1 MPTLPRLFRLL
12 EDDWSHAG
20 RGCDAIAALARWT
33 ERHPVLVGF
42 ANPAAVVDRC
52 HSRDG
57 RASALVAAV
66 LTEAGDDPW
75 AARTVLQ
82 AVLPGIAAVARRASC
97 YVGGQRPVW
106 QSGDELDQDIVLIAL
121 ERIQALAGTEPSYP
135 CRALVDGTWQRVR
148 HHAASLCQALATR
161 VDVDA
166 GDAAVAPADRSGLE
180 ELGLVVIEAVNAG
193 TLGTLD
199 AGLVYSCH
207 VAGYGV
213 AELAPATGRTA
224 RSLWRRRRRAEELLV
239 ARERADD

>member
-12 EDDWSHAG
+12 EDDWSRVG
-20 RGCDAIAALARWT
+20 RGSDATAALARWT
-33 ERHPVLVGF
+33 EHHSVLDGF
-42 ANPAAVVDRC
+42 ANPAAVVDHC

-57 RASALVAAV
+57 RASALMAAV
-66 LTEAGDDPW
+66 IAEAGGDPW

-82 AVLPGIAAVARRASC
+82 AVVPGLAAVARRASR

-106 QSGDELDQDIVLIAL
+106 QNGDELHQDVVLIAF
-121 ERIQALAGTEPSYP
+121 ERIQALAGTAPSYP
-135 CRALVDGTWQRVR
+135 CRAVVDGTWQRIR
-148 HHAASLCQALATR
+148 HHAASSRQALATR

-166 GDAAVAPADRSGLE
+166 GNAAVASADRSGLE
-180 ELGLVVIEAVNAG
+180 ELGLAVIDAVNAG
-193 TLGTLD
+193 TLGILD

>member
-20 RGCDAIAALARWT
+20 RGCAATAALARWT
-33 ERHPVLVGF
+33 ERHPVLSGF
-42 ANPAAVVDRC
+42 TNPAAVVDRC

-57 RASALVAAV
+57 RASALVGAV
-66 LTEAGDDPW
+66 LAEAGDDPW

-82 AVLPGIAAVARRASC
+82 AVLPGIAAVARRASR

-106 QSGDELDQDIVLIAL
+106 QSSDELHQDVVLIAL
-121 ERIQALAGTEPSYP
+121 ERIHALAGTAPSYP
-135 CRALVDGTWQRVR
+135 CRAVVDGTWQRLR
-148 HHAASLCQALATR
+148 HHAASLRQALANQA
-161 VDVDA
+161 DIDA
-166 GDAAVAPADRSGLE
+166 GAAAVASADRSGLE
-180 ELGLVVIEAVNAG
+180 ELGLAVIEAVNAG
-193 TLGTLD
+193 ALGTLD

-239 ARERADD
+239 ARERADG

>member
-20 RGCDAIAALARWT
+20 RGRDATAALARWA
-33 ERHPVLVGF
+33 ERHPVLDGF
-42 ANPAAVVDRC
+42 ANPAAVVARC

-57 RASALVAAV
+57 RASELVAAV

-82 AVLPGIAAVARRASC
+82 AVLPGIAGVARRASC

-106 QSGDELDQDIVLIAL
+106 QSGDELDQDVVLIAL
-121 ERIQALAGTEPSYP
+121 ERIQALAGAEPAYP
-135 CRALVDGTWQRVR
+135 CRAVVDGTWQRVR
-148 HHAASLCQALATR
+148 HHAASVRQALANQ

-166 GDAAVAPADRSGLE
+166 GATAVASADRSGLE
-180 ELGLVVIEAVNAG
+180 ELGLAVIAAVNAG

>member
-20 RGCDAIAALARWT
+20 RGCDATAALARWT
-33 ERHPVLVGF
+33 ERHPVLDGF

-66 LTEAGDDPW
+66 LTEASGDPW

-82 AVLPGIAAVARRASC
+82 AVLPGIAAVARRASG
-97 YVGGQRPVW
+97 YIGGQRPVW
-106 QSGDELDQDIVLIAL
+106 QSGDELHQDVILIAF
-121 ERIQALAGTEPSYP
+121 ERIQALAGTASPYP
-135 CRALVDGTWQRVR
+135 CRAVVDGTWQRVR
-148 HHAASLCQALATR
+148 HHAASVRQALAKQ
-161 VDVDA
+161 VDIDA
-166 GDAAVAPADRSGLE
+166 GAAAVASADRSGLE
-180 ELGLVVIEAVNAG
+180 ELGLAVIEAVNAG
-193 TLGTLD
+193 TLGALD

-213 AELAPATGRTA
+213 AELAPTTGWTA
-224 RSLWRRRRRAEELLV
+224 RSLWRRRRRAEELLM

>member
-12 EDDWSHAG
+12 DDDWSRAG
-20 RGCDAIAALARWT
+20 RARDATAALARWT
-33 ERHPVLVGF
+33 ERHPVLTGF
-42 ANPAAVVDRC
+42 ADPAAVVDRC

-57 RASALVAAV
+57 RGSALVGAV
-66 LTEAGDDPW
+66 LAEAGGDPW

-106 QSGDELDQDIVLIAL
+106 QSGDELHQDVVLVAL
-121 ERIQALAGTEPSYP
+121 ERIQALAGTAPAYP
-135 CRALVDGTWQRVR
+135 CRTVVDGTWQRVR
-148 HHAASLCQALATR
+148 HHAASVRQAIEVR

-166 GDAAVAPADRSGLE
+166 GVAAVAPADRSGLE
-180 ELGLVVIEAVNAG
+180 ELGLAVIEAVHAG
-193 TLGTLD
+193 TLATLD

-239 ARERADD
+239 ARERADG

>member
-20 RGCDAIAALARWT
+20 RGGDATAALARWA
-33 ERHPVLVGF
+33 ERHPVLDGF
-42 ANPAAVVDRC
+42 ANPAAVVDHC
-52 HSRDG
+52 HNRDG

-66 LTEAGDDPW
+66 LTEAGGDPW

-82 AVLPGIAAVARRASC
+82 AVLPGLAAVARRASC
-97 YVGGQRPVW
+97 YVGGQHPVW
-106 QSGDELDQDIVLIAL
+106 QSGDELHQDVVLIAL
-121 ERIQALAGTEPSYP
+121 ERIQALVGTAPAYP
-135 CRALVDGTWQRVR
+135 CRAVVDGTWQRVR
-148 HHAASLCQALATR
+148 HHAACVRQALAAR
-161 VDVDA
+161 VEVDA
-166 GDAAVAPADRSGLE
+166 GNAAVAPADRSGLE
-180 ELGLVVIEAVNAG
+180 ELGLAVIEAVDDG

-207 VAGYGV
+207 VAGYSV
-213 AELAPATGRTA
+213 AELAPATARTA

>member
-1 MPTLPRLFRLL
+1 VTCSAIGNTPGNTRGARSANAYVAPAVPPAGSRLV
-12 EDDWSHAG
+12 
-20 RGCDAIAALARWT
+20 ARRT
-33 ERHPVLVGF
+33 R
-42 ANPAAVVDRC
+42 R
-52 HSRDG
+52 RR

-66 LTEAGDDPW
+66 LTEAGGDPW

-82 AVLPGIAAVARRASC
+82 AVLPGIAAVARRAAC

-106 QSGDELDQDIVLIAL
+106 QSGDELHQDVVLIAL
-121 ERIQALAGTEPSYP
+121 ERIHALAGTAPSYP
-135 CRALVDGTWQRVR
+135 CRAVVDGTWQRLR
-148 HHAASLCQALATR
+148 HHAASVRQALANQ

-166 GDAAVAPADRSGLE
+166 GATAVASADRSGLE
-180 ELGLVVIEAVNAG
+180 ELGLAVIAAVNAG

-239 ARERADD
+239 ARERPDD

>member
-1 MPTLPRLFRLL
+1 MPALPRLYRLL
-12 EDDWSHAG
+12 EDDWSHTG
-20 RGCDAIAALARWT
+20 RGCDATAALARWT
-33 ERHPVLVGF
+33 ERHPALDGF
-42 ANPAAVVDRC
+42 ANPAAVVDDC

-57 RASALVAAV
+57 RASALVGAV
-66 LTEAGDDPW
+66 LAEAGDDPW

-106 QSGDELDQDIVLIAL
+106 QTGDELDQDVVHIAL
-121 ERIQALAGTEPSYP
+121 ERIQSLAGTAPAYP
-135 CRALVDGTWQRVR
+135 CRAVVDGTWQRVR
-148 HHAASLCQALATR
+148 HHAASVRRVLAAR

-166 GDAAVAPADRSGLE
+166 GAAAVASGDRSGLE
-180 ELGLVVIEAVNAG
+180 ELGLAVIEAVDAG
-193 TLGTLD
+193 TLGILD